1 MFYLY
6 FNVLL
11 NLSGVHCAVAG
22 WPEGSGIDGS
32 GIDLLDSLIDV
43 DFGDGSGIGT
53 ETYGFPTLQTADFND
68 PTLSFFQVLDVRLC
82 LVEILNVV
90 ETKGILSDWM
100 MTVVESVLPGKWI
113 NISIN
118 VKINEFN
125 DSDQS
130 VASKNA
136 LLEISLSGKYHD
148 SFDGG
153 RTSEFLDQVIFDIQE
168 AIDFV
173 VQSGS
178 SPSSNVKINPQC
190 RPTFSTS
197 NLSISS
203 LEIQTSTTDN
213 MITYPFEDLDKS
225 SLSTDTVTDISTI
238 NADKIDSLSTIPNR
252 DDLYLPTTNVYPLD
266 EHKSAS
272 QTPKVE
278 NIEDLPISS
287 SASPDLDNELS
298 WETTRED
305 GTISSIYETSTSA
318 YFTEVDDRPSTTAST
333 LKKDISTIIS
343 LTATIDSLD
352 NELSWETTRE
362 DETTSAVVTTTL
374 DNSYIFNVP
383 TTDYYPEITLPTTE
397 SISDETLSTVSGAI
411 TYETSTHERFHT
423 TENSL
428 VSTID
433 GYEYS
438 TEADDQQSTTAPT
451 FSKDISTT
459 HSFTSTTELIA
470 LTTDASTTSGSVTD
484 RPLQTT
490 YSPSRVYYL
499 SEPRKLRIQTKRL
512 LNISIPFR
520 LWELDKSTTELPLA
534 CYNSQPSWRIFILQ
548 RCPCQLQICTD
559 KRL

>member
-6 FNVLL
+6 INVLF
-11 NLSGVHCAVAG
+11 NLPGIHCAVAG

-32 GIDLLDSLIDV
+32 GIDLLDSLIDI
-43 DFGDGSGIGT
+43 DFGGETSIGT
-53 ETYGFPTLQTADFND
+53 ETYGFPTLQTADFNY
-68 PTLSFFQVLDVRLC
+68 PTLSLYQALDVRLC

-100 MTVVESVLPGKWI
+100 MTVVESVLPGTWI

-136 LLEISLSGKYHD
+136 RLEISLSGKYHD

-178 SPSSNVKINPQC
+178 SPSSNVKINPHC
-190 RPTFSTS
+190 RPTFSAS
-197 NLSISS
+197 KLSISS
-203 LEIQTSTTDN
+203 FEIQTSTTDN

-225 SLSTDTVTDISTI
+225 SLFTETVTDISTI
-238 NADKIDSLSTIPNR
+238 NADKIDSLSTISNR
-252 DDLYLPTTNVYPLD
+252 DDLNLPTTNVYPLD

-287 SASPDLDNELS
+287 SASPALDNELS

-305 GTISSIYETSTSA
+305 GTTSAVSSIVSAEIIYETSNSA

-333 LKKDISTIIS
+333 LKEDISTIIS
-343 LTATIDSLD
+343 LTATMDSLE
-352 NELSWETTRE
+352 NELSWEATKE
-362 DETTSAVVTTTL
+362 EETTSA
-374 DNSYIFNVP
+374 P
-383 TTDYYPEITLPTTE
+383 TTDYYPEITLPTTKP
-397 SISDETLSTVSGAI
+397 ISDETLSTVSAAI
-411 TYETSTHERFHT
+411 TYETSTQGGFHT
-423 TENSL
+423 TPNSL
-428 VSTID
+428 VSTTD
-433 GYEYS
+433 GYEYF

-451 FSKDISTT
+451 FSKDISTMS
-459 HSFTSTTELIA
+459 SFTSTTELIA
-470 LTTDASTTSGSVTD
+470 LTTDVSTTSDSVTD

-499 SEPRKLRIQTKRL
+499 SEPRKLRI
-512 LNISIPFR
+512 
-520 LWELDKSTTELPLA
+520 
-534 CYNSQPSWRIFILQ
+534 
-548 RCPCQLQICTD
+548 
-559 KRL
+559 